1 MSRARALTPWFAG
14 TVKPARPG
22 VYQRRGGN
30 NAHTYSLWDGARW
43 CFSAERA
50 DEAALNIGWPSLAQ
64 HKPWRGLA
72 RAGAQ
77 QQAVQP

>member
-30 NAHTYSLWDGARW
+30 NVHTYSYWTGEYW
-43 CFSAERA
+43 CFSHERV
-50 DEAALNIGWPSLAQ
+50 DKAAMDDSYPSISQEKA
-64 HKPWRGLA
+64 WRGLA
-72 RAGAQ
+72 QMGVPA
-77 QQAVQP
+77 